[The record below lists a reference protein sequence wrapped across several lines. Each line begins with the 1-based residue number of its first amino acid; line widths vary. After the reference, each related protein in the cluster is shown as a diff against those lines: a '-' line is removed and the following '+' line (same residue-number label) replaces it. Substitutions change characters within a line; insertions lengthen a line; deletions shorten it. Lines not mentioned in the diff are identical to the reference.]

1 MRNAVR
7 TTLSVLA
14 VVAGTGCGGPL
25 EPTTVELLDG
35 SWTWVESSG
44 GITGGTFTPASTGET
59 MTLRFLGADS
69 IELSRNGV
77 PAGATTY
84 QLLLQ
89 DDGDTTFIEYAQSL
103 FGFTSQQ
110 LFVGEEE
117 LILLDGCCDG
127 FAYTFERS
135 AAG

>member
-7 TTLSVLA
+7 RTLSIL
-14 VVAGTGCGGPL
+14 VVVGGMACSDPVV
-25 EPTTVELLDG
+25 PTTVELLEG

-77 PAGATTY
+77 AAGATTY

-89 DDGDTTFIEYAQSL
+89 DDGGTTFIEYAQSL

-117 LILLDGCCDG
+117 LILRDGCCDG
-127 FAYTFERS
+127 FVYTFERS